1 MFLKRERP
9 ETDDF
14 PIKTYLVL
22 KITSRKSVSRH
33 PLQKTAKNLKMS
45 LHILAFRT
53 FRALFIFH
61 YKHFLSGQGFCP
73 PYLTDMSPK
82 NVSFFFDGS
91 PKIAIPNPNIKHTYN
106 WEIQEYI
113 YTSIAPNEWMNWRW
127 KRNLKVH

>member
-14 PIKTYLVL
+14 AIKTYLVV
-22 KITSRKSVSRH
+22 KITSRKNVSRH
-33 PLQKTAKNLKMS
+33 PLQKTTKNLKMS

-82 NVSFFFDGS
+82 NVSFFLTD
-91 PKIAIPNPNIKHTYN
+91 PLKIDIPNPNKKHTYN
-106 WEIQEYI
+106 
-113 YTSIAPNEWMNWRW
+113 
-127 KRNLKVH
+127 